1 MIVKTLLAGVCLLS
15 VSGAA
20 FAQDKPASISD
31 AEWTRI
37 KPLIDPAGVSWNP
50 YKGMGVKKDGSPYR
64 VLYLPVWMGDDY
76 QVVAANLAK
85 YQLEQAGAKF
95 TLVSAEFD
103 AQKEAHAIED
113 AIATKGYD
121 AIIMQPMDPG
131 ALAAPIDKAIAA
143 GIDVYDWVIPAKT
156 DKLTGFAGYIADAM
170 DGNGQIGQIFT
181 EKAKSAGA
189 TPEKP
194 YRVLEIWGIRAAP
207 ICQDRHNGMM
217 KGIGDN
223 KAIQVVESV
232 DTAGQPEAE
241 VKAIQDA
248 FARYPDIQAVYPQF
262 GDAGAIIEG
271 LRSVGRLA
279 PKGDPK
285 HVVVILQDIDK
296 AMLAPLKDGTF
307 DYTISNNPWH
317 QMDVAL
323 KQFMW
328 HTVLKQDLAAGD
340 ANSGNV
346 KLPKWVQLPMPLLTG
361 ETIDTPKA
369 HMWGGT
375 IAFTE
380 MPLGKWADW
389 PVLDTK
395 SIGLPTPTIED
406 RKKLLNY

>member
-1 MIVKTLLAGVCLLS
+1 MKLRGALAALLLLGLP
-15 VSGAA
+15 GAA
-20 FAQDKPASISD
+20 LAEDRPAGMSD
-31 AEWTRI
+31 ADWGRI
-37 KPLIDPAGVSWNP
+37 KNLIDPNVVQWNP
-50 YKGMGVKKDGSPYR
+50 YKGLAVKKDGSPYR

-76 QVVAANLAK
+76 QVVAQHLAK
-85 YQLEQAGAKF
+85 YQLEQAGAKV
-95 TLVSAEFD
+95 TAVSAEFD
-103 AQKEAHAIED
+103 AQKQIHALED
-113 AIATKGYD
+113 AIATRAYD
-121 AIIMQPMDPG
+121 AVIMQPMDPG
-131 ALAAPIDKAIAA
+131 SIASTIEKATAA

-156 DKLTGFAGYIADAM
+156 DKLTGFAGYLADAM
-170 DGNGQIGQIFT
+170 DANGQIGKVFT
-181 EKAKSAGA
+181 KEAEAAGA
-189 TPEKP
+189 TADKP

-223 KAIQVVESV
+223 HAIQVVELV

-248 FARYPDIQAVYPQF
+248 FARYPDIKAIYPQF

-317 QMDVAL
+317 QIDVAV

-328 HTVLKQDLAAGD
+328 HTVLKQPLADGD
-340 ANSGNV
+340 STTGAV

-361 ETIDTPKA
+361 DTIDTPAA

-380 MPLGKWADW
+380 MPLGKWEEW
-389 PVLDTK
+389 PVLDTSK
-395 SIGLPTPTIED
+395 VGLPTPTMAD
-406 RKKLLNY
+406 RKRLVDY